1 MSLIC
6 PFSPGVGKLS
16 YENDEDARGKIIRM
30 KPLNLTNLD
39 MAKPHRVSDR
49 VLDCLNPKGLIE
61 AIIPRTRPEVN
72 NIAPNRGHYVAQL
85 RNSSNIRETVPESR
99 TRVKFCGTDP
109 HKIPIL

>member
-6 PFSPGVGKLS
+6 PFSPGVGELS
-16 YENDEDARGKIIRM
+16 YGNDEDARGKIIRM

-39 MAKPHRVSDR
+39 MAKPHRV
-49 VLDCLNPKGLIE
+49 LFEAL
-61 AIIPRTRPEVN
+61 AIIPPRTRPEVD

-85 RNSSNIRETVPESR
+85 RNSSNIRETAPESR

-109 HKIPIL
+109 YKIPIL